1 MKKGILEVTE
11 TWTGSRGKNPA
22 FTTPTTASYLK
33 CDKNIMNVLLAF
45 TMQTINL
52 SVIGIK

>member
-22 FTTPTTASYLK
+22 FTMPTTASYLK

-52 SVIGIK
+52 SVIAIK

>member
-1 MKKGILEVTE
+1 MKKVILEVTE
-11 TWTGSRGKNPA
+11 TWTGSREKNPA
-22 FTTPTTASYLK
+22 FTMSTTVSYLK